1 MEDAEISESEEDP
14 MELPFNIEIQN
25 IVASI
30 DLHTPIDLE
39 TVARDL
45 PARVSVKYI
54 PDDFPG
60 LIIKISEPKV
70 TILLFST
77 GKGVITGV
85 KEKQNLEISLKI
97 LIELLEAIKIP
108 IKDKPLVIIQ
118 NMVASGDFQEPIN
131 LELAALTLETSI
143 YEPEVFPGLIYRMQD
158 PKIVFLL
165 FQSGKFVCTG
175 FRRDVVAY
183 EGAWKFSERFFDTH
197 VF

>member
-1 MEDAEISESEEDP
+1 MEDIEISESHEDP
-14 MELPFNIEIQN
+14 TDHPFRIEIQN

-30 DLHTPIDLE
+30 NLHTTIDLE
-39 TVARDL
+39 TVAQEL
-45 PARVSVKYI
+45 PASISVKYI
-54 PDDFPG
+54 PDNFPG
-60 LIIKISEPKV
+60 LVIKITDPKV
-70 TILLFST
+70 TILIFST

-85 KEKQNLEISLKI
+85 KEKQNLYKSLEI
-97 LIELLEAIKIP
+97 LIEHLEAINIP
-108 IKDKPLVIIQ
+108 VKDEPLITIQ

-131 LELAALTLETSI
+131 LELAALTLDTSI

-183 EGAWKFSERFFDTH
+183 EGAWKFSERFFD
-197 VF
+197 

>member
-1 MEDAEISESEEDP
+1 MEDIEIPDSPEDP
-14 MELPFNIEIQN
+14 NDHTFRIVIQN

-30 DLHTPIDLE
+30 NLYTTIDLE
-39 TVARDL
+39 TVAQEL
-45 PARVSVKYI
+45 PDSVSVKYI
-54 PDDFPG
+54 PDNFPG
-60 LIIKISEPKV
+60 LVIKITEPKV
-70 TILLFST
+70 TILIFST

-85 KEKQNLEISLKI
+85 KEKQNLYKSLDI
-97 LIELLEAIKIP
+97 LIEHLEAINIP
-108 IKDKPLVIIQ
+108 VKDEPLITIQ

-183 EGAWKFSERFFDTH
+183 EGAWKFSERFFD
-197 VF
+197 